1 MTYIICIN
9 QITSKSPKFHTCTVQ
24 LTVILAAKKKDK
36 DHFNCW
42 STRASILEHVSG
54 TVEVGAIADYAWSS
68 HLHVSVCIQEQGIQQ
83 HLTSLFNEIQMA
95 GPGILQRHVV

>member
-1 MTYIICIN
+1 M
-9 QITSKSPKFHTCTVQ
+9 QQKQ
-24 LTVILAAKKKDK
+24 DK

-42 STRASILEHVSG
+42 STIARASILEHVSG
-54 TVEVGAIADYAWSS
+54 TVEVGAITDYAWPS

-83 HLTSLFNEIQMA
+83 HLISLFNEIQMA